1 MTIMYKLLLGLGCQA
16 ISRVKNQDVDPS
28 EMPFLCEGQ
37 GRTISQELDFGFP
50 WREPRERERKR
61 ERDF

>member
-1 MTIMYKLLLGLGCQA
+1 MYKLLLGLGCQA

-28 EMPFLCEGQ
+28 DMPFLCEGN
-37 GRTISQELDFGFP
+37 GPTKNNKSRARFWIPLKRTE
-50 WREPRERERKR
+50 RERER